1 LAKSLTALGIAA
13 VIVVGVAGYFLVVAP
28 HSNQSGTQVA
38 TSPPA
43 TTAPAQPAAPAT
55 PATPPAATGSAQ
67 PSAPAQPAA
76 PSTPPAE
83 PPKDQA
89 AGTQAP
95 SASTT
100 APPAAS
106 STTPAPE
113 AAVAPPPAPGQPEI
127 RPDDHVL
134 GKADAPVTIIEYA
147 SMTCPHCARFHN
159 DVMPRVKSELVEKG
173 LARVVFRPFP
183 LDQLALKATLLAQC
197 APGDGY
203 FSMLAILFRSQQT
216 WEHADDPV
224 AALKQIG
231 RTAGLSEDAIGK
243 CLDDKA
249 STDQVVKGMQEAQD
263 KFKVNAT
270 PTFIINGKTYPGEM
284 PFDDTNENGVVTP
297 GFNTIVRNLL
307 PKS

>member
-1 LAKSLTALGIAA
+1 LGKSLTTLGIAA
-13 VIVVGVAGYFLVVAP
+13 VIVIAVAAYFLIVAP
-28 HSNQSGTQVA
+28 HSNQPATQVA
-38 TSPPA
+38 TNPPA
-43 TTAPAQPAAPAT
+43 TTEPAPAQPAAPAA
-55 PATPPAATGSAQ
+55 PATPPAATGSA
-67 PSAPAQPAA
+67 PA
-76 PSTPPAE
+76 TPPAE

-95 SASTT
+95 STGTT

-106 STTPAPE
+106 PTTPGPE
-113 AAVAPPPAPGQPEI
+113 VTTVPPPAPPAPGQPEI

-134 GKADAPVTIIEYA
+134 GKADAPVTIVEYA

-231 RTAGLSEDAIGK
+231 RTAGMSEDAIDK

-249 STDQVVKGMQEAQD
+249 FTDQVVKGMQEAQD

>member
-1 LAKSLTALGIAA
+1 
-13 VIVVGVAGYFLVVAP
+13 YFLIVAP

-38 TSPPA
+38 TNPPP
-43 TTAPAQPAAPAT
+43 TTEPAAAQPAAPAT
-55 PATPPAATGSAQ
+55 PPASTAQTP
-67 PSAPAQPAA
+67 APAQPAT

-100 APPAAS
+100 TPPAAS
-106 STTPAPE
+106 PTPE

-134 GKADAPVTIIEYA
+134 GKADAPVTIVEYA

-203 FSMLAILFRSQQT
+203 FSMLAILFRSHQT
-216 WEHADDPV
+216 WEPADDP
-224 AALKQIG
+224 LPPLTPISP
-231 RTAGLSEDAIGK
+231 TAGLSEDAIGK

-249 STDQVVKGMQEAQD
+249 FTDQVVKGMQEAQD

-297 GFNTIVRNLL
+297 GFNTIVRNLM
-307 PKS
+307 

>member
-1 LAKSLTALGIAA
+1 
-13 VIVVGVAGYFLVVAP
+13 
-28 HSNQSGTQVA
+28 
-38 TSPPA
+38 
-43 TTAPAQPAAPAT
+43 
-55 PATPPAATGSAQ
+55 
-67 PSAPAQPAA
+67 
-76 PSTPPAE
+76 
-83 PPKDQA
+83 
-89 AGTQAP
+89 
-95 SASTT
+95 
-100 APPAAS
+100 
-106 STTPAPE
+106 
-113 AAVAPPPAPGQPEI
+113 
-127 RPDDHVL
+127 
-134 GKADAPVTIIEYA
+134 
-147 SMTCPHCARFHN
+147 
-159 DVMPRVKSELVEKG
+159 VMPRVKSELVEKG
-173 LARVVFRPFP
+173 LVRVVFRPFP
-183 LDQLALKATLLAQC
+183 LDQLALKATMLAQC

-231 RTAGLSEDAIGK
+231 RTAGLGEDAIDK

-249 STDQVVKGMQEAQD
+249 ATDQVVKGMQEAQD